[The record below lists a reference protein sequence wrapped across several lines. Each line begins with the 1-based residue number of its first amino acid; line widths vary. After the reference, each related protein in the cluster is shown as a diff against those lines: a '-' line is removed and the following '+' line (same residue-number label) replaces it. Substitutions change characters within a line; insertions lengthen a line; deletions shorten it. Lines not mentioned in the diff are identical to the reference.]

1 MDNIT
6 QNWLQGNSKFPWLS
20 QEQIDRLEQVT
31 ANLTW
36 IEKQQR
42 QQALY
47 QGVLQQINQDKIN
60 NDRMQAENELY
71 YKSTQEKDQ
80 QQKNYLQSNVRQEQ
94 LADIVKQKRNLRA
107 DANTQDVINALMQE
121 AQVKGVSV
129 DSLNNYLA
137 WESDDFIY
145 DMGLAERPEESNLWK
160 DIALA
165 WAIGWTVAWVDAT
178 VRWVWKWL
186 QKLGENLYSS
196 TIDQSIKEAREVQ
209 RVWANLKDAE
219 IAVKDAKAEL
229 KQANK
234 LWEWVEEAQNVLNEA
249 EQNLKAAQARK
260 VNTVADT
267 AMEYNVWEWLTEWW
281 SAESRGIQA
290 RSKANQIFKKT
301 INPALE
307 KSTSTINVQGLIDD
321 LAEDIQDLA
330 KNDPDKIKAYE
341 DALWSLKDS
350 YKDGKFANYSLK
362 DSQTLKS
369 GLQGRTPQKFFK
381 WNEVTN
387 ELQELK
393 GILSNK
399 LKNTI
404 HSTLTKE
411 LWQDTAKLYKD
422 YANLTEYAD
431 NLASTSTKWPSKWG
445 FWGFMDW
452 LSNKADPIKQKAWL
466 LLNKAGKTMG
476 KTWIGGKQAVE
487 GVWDVFNYI
496 LNNGKR
502 FLKWAAKWATML
514 KVADPN
520 GLMDMLREAP
530 WTIGE
535 AAKSF
540 WDTSPAIVVN
550 DLLTSISD
558 AKDEWNDMSDEEKIT
573 TIKEQA
579 KALWYNM
586 SDEDAQKSYNE
597 WKKNHKDWKFWMFDS
612 MGDIPIYIDGKE
624 VNQEEV
630 QGRAWAKS
638 LWLSKV
644 IEV

>member
-1 MDNIT
+1 MDELKT
-6 QNWLQGNSKFPWLS
+6 PTKQQMFPWLTA
-20 QEQIDRLEQVT
+20 EQIKKIEDYT
-31 ANLTW
+31 SNLSW
-36 IEKQQR
+36 IEQQQK

-47 QGVLQQINQDKIN
+47 RAYMDKKQNENISKN
-60 NDRMQAENELY
+60 RVMTENELY
-71 YKSTQEKDQ
+71 QKSLTEKDPK
-80 QQKNYLQSNVRQEQ
+80 QKNYLQSNVRQEQ
-94 LADIVKQKRNLRA
+94 LADLVKVKYNLRE
-107 DANTQDVINALMQE
+107 DAPTQDVINCLIQDANDM
-121 AQVKGVSV
+121 GVSI
-129 DSLNNYLA
+129 DSLNAYLDKGDETFLYEMWFKEKKEEPSLWNAA
-137 WESDDFIY
+137 WV
-145 DMGLAERPEESNLWK
+145 
-160 DIALA
+160 ALA
-165 WAIGWTVAWVDAT
+165 WAWWVAAVETAVNKT
-178 VRWVWKWL
+178 WKGL
-186 QKLGENLYSS
+186 QKLWEGLYKS
-196 TIDQSIKEAREVQ
+196 TIDQSIREAREIQ
-209 RVWANLKDAE
+209 RAWANLKDAK
-219 IAVKDAKAEL
+219 IAVQDAKQEL
-229 KQANK
+229 KTAKK
-234 LWEWVEEAQNVLNEA
+234 LWEGVEQAQADLEAA
-249 EQNLKAAQARK
+249 KKNLKTAEAKK
-260 VNTVADT
+260 VVTKADT
-267 AMEYNVWEWLTEWW
+267 AMEYNVWEGLTEWW
-281 SAESRGIQA
+281 SDESRGIQA
-290 RSKANQIFKKT
+290 KSKANQIFKKT

-341 DALWSLKDS
+341 DALGSLKES
-350 YKDGKFANYSLK
+350 YSDGKFANYSLK

-393 GILSNK
+393 GILSGK
-399 LKNTI
+399 LKNAV
-404 HSTLTKE
+404 HWALTKE
-411 LWQDTAKLYKD
+411 LGQDTAKLYKD
-422 YANLTEYAD
+422 WANLTEYAD
-431 NLASTSTKWPSKWG
+431 DLASASTKWPSKWG

-466 LLNKAGKTMG
+466 LLSKAWKGMQKVAPWVAE
-476 KTWIGGKQAVE
+476 KAVE

-496 LNNGKR
+496 VKNGKK

-530 WTIGE
+530 WTIWE

>member
-1 MDNIT
+1 MDTNT
-6 QNWLQGNSKFPWLS
+6 NFPWLS
-20 QEQIDRLEQVT
+20 KEQVERLEQVT
-31 ANLTW
+31 SNLTW
-36 IEKQQR
+36 TEKIQAQQKLY
-42 QQALY
+42 QQAINKLN
-47 QGVLQQINQDKIN
+47 QQNYS
-60 NDRMQAENELY
+60 NDRIKTENELF
-71 YKSTQEKDQ
+71 YKSTTEQDPK
-80 QQKNYLQSNVRQEQ
+80 QKNYLQSNVRQEQ
-94 LADIVKQKRNLRA
+94 LADLVKDKFQLKT
-107 DANTQDVINALMQE
+107 DAKTQDVINSFINY
-121 AQVKGVSV
+121 AQDKGSSIE
-129 DSLNNYLA
+129 SLNAYL
-137 WESDDFIY
+137 ESGDETILY
-145 DMGLAERPEESNLWK
+145 ETGLKERPVEEESKVWK
-160 DIALA
+160 RLAVTAWTMWALA
-165 WAIGWTVAWVDAT
+165 WTDAT

-186 QKLGENLYSS
+186 QKLGEKLYSS

-209 RVWANLKDAE
+209 RAWANLKDAE

-229 KQANK
+229 KQAKK

-249 EQNLKAAQARK
+249 EQNLKTAQARK

-267 AMEYNVWEWLTEWW
+267 ALEYNVWEWLTEWW

-330 KNDPDKIKAYE
+330 KNDPDKLKAYE
-341 DALWSLKDS
+341 DALGSLKDS
-350 YKDGKFANYSLK
+350 YKDSKFANYSLK

-431 NLASTSTKWPSKWG
+431 NLASTATKWPSKWG
-445 FWGFMDW
+445 FGGFMDW

-466 LLNKAGKTMG
+466 LLNKWGKWLA
-476 KTWIGGKQAVE
+476 KAWIGGKQVVE
-487 GVWDVFNYI
+487 GVWDVFNYV
-496 LNNGKR
+496 LKNGKK
-502 FLKWAAKWATML
+502 FLKWASKGMWML

-540 WDTSPAIVVN
+540 WDASPAIIVN
-550 DLLTSISD
+550 DLLTSVAD
-558 AKDEWNDMSDEEKIT
+558 VKEEWNDMSDDEKIT

-579 KALWYNM
+579 QVLWYNM

-612 MGDIPIYIDGKE
+612 LWDIPIYVNWKE
-624 VNQEEV
+624 VDQSKV
-630 QGRAWAKS
+630 KGRAFVQWSEWVQFA
-638 LWLSKV
+638 
-644 IEV
+644 

>member
-1 MDNIT
+1 MDELKT
-6 QNWLQGNSKFPWLS
+6 PTKQQMFPWLTA
-20 QEQIDRLEQVT
+20 EQIKKIEDYT
-31 ANLTW
+31 SNLSW
-36 IEKQQR
+36 IEQQQK

-47 QGVLQQINQDKIN
+47 RAYMDKKQNENISKN
-60 NDRMQAENELY
+60 RVMTENELY
-71 YKSTQEKDQ
+71 SRSLTEKDPK
-80 QQKNYLQSNVRQEQ
+80 QKNYLQSNVRQEQ
-94 LADIVKQKRNLRA
+94 LADLVKSKYNLRE
-107 DANTQDVINALMQE
+107 DAPTQDVINCLIQDANDM
-121 AQVKGVSV
+121 GVSI
-129 DSLNNYLA
+129 DSLNAYLDKGDETFLYEM
-137 WESDDFIY
+137 WFKEKK
-145 DMGLAERPEESNLWK
+145 EEPNLWNVAWV
-160 DIALA
+160 ALA
-165 WAIGWTVAWVDAT
+165 WAWWVAAVETAVNKT
-178 VRWVWKWL
+178 WKGL
-186 QKLGENLYSS
+186 QKLWEGLYKS
-196 TIDQSIKEAREVQ
+196 TIDQSIREAREIQ
-209 RVWANLKDAE
+209 RAWANLKDAK
-219 IAVKDAKAEL
+219 IAVQDAKQEL
-229 KQANK
+229 KTAKK
-234 LWEWVEEAQNVLNEA
+234 LWEGVEQAQADLEAAQK
-249 EQNLKAAQARK
+249 NLKTAEAKK
-260 VNTVADT
+260 VVTKADT
-267 AMEYNVWEWLTEWW
+267 AMEYNVWEGLTEWW
-281 SAESRGIQA
+281 SDESRGIQA
-290 RSKANQIFKKT
+290 KSKANQIFKKT

-341 DALWSLKDS
+341 DALGSLKES
-350 YKDGKFANYSLK
+350 YSDGKFANYSLK

-393 GILSNK
+393 GILSGK
-399 LKNTI
+399 LKNAV
-404 HSTLTKE
+404 HWALTKE
-411 LWQDTAKLYKD
+411 LGQDTAKLYKD
-422 YANLTEYAD
+422 WANLTDYAD
-431 NLASTSTKWPSKWG
+431 DLASASTKWPSKWG

-466 LLNKAGKTMG
+466 LLSKAWKGMQKVAPWVAE
-476 KTWIGGKQAVE
+476 KAVE

-496 LNNGKR
+496 VKNGKK

-579 KALWYNM
+579 QALWYNM

>member
-1 MDNIT
+1 MDELKT
-6 QNWLQGNSKFPWLS
+6 PTKQQMFPWLTA
-20 QEQIDRLEQVT
+20 EQIKKIEDYT
-31 ANLTW
+31 SNLSW
-36 IEKQQR
+36 IEQQQK

-47 QGVLQQINQDKIN
+47 RAYMDKKQNENISKN
-60 NDRMQAENELY
+60 RVMTENELY
-71 YKSTQEKDQ
+71 SRSLTEKDPK
-80 QQKNYLQSNVRQEQ
+80 QKNYLQSNVRQEQ
-94 LADIVKQKRNLRA
+94 LADLVKSKYNLRE
-107 DANTQDVINALMQE
+107 DAPTQDVINCLIQDANDM
-121 AQVKGVSV
+121 GVGI
-129 DSLNNYLA
+129 DSLNAYLDKGDETFLYEM
-137 WESDDFIY
+137 WFKEK
-145 DMGLAERPEESNLWK
+145 EESKVWK
-160 DIALA
+160 RLAVTAWTMWALA
-165 WAIGWTVAWVDAT
+165 WTDAT

-186 QKLGENLYSS
+186 QKLGENLYKS

-249 EQNLKAAQARK
+249 EQNLKTAQARK

-281 SAESRGIQA
+281 SAEDRGIQA

-445 FWGFMDW
+445 FGGFMDW

-496 LNNGKR
+496 LNNGKK

-550 DLLTSISD
+550 DLLTSVAD

-579 KALWYNM
+579 QALWYNM

>member
-1 MDNIT
+1 MDELKT
-6 QNWLQGNSKFPWLS
+6 PTKQQMFPWLTA
-20 QEQIDRLEQVT
+20 EQIKKIEDYT
-31 ANLTW
+31 SNLSW
-36 IEKQQR
+36 IEQQQK

-47 QGVLQQINQDKIN
+47 RAYMDKKQNENISKN
-60 NDRMQAENELY
+60 RVMTENELY
-71 YKSTQEKDQ
+71 QKSLTEKDPK
-80 QQKNYLQSNVRQEQ
+80 QKNYLQSNVRQEQ
-94 LADIVKQKRNLRA
+94 LADLVKVKYNLRE
-107 DANTQDVINALMQE
+107 DAPTQDVINCLIQDANDM
-121 AQVKGVSV
+121 GVSI
-129 DSLNNYLA
+129 DSLNAYLDKGDETFLYEM
-137 WESDDFIY
+137 WFKEKK
-145 DMGLAERPEESNLWK
+145 EEPNLWSVAWV
-160 DIALA
+160 ALA
-165 WAIGWTVAWVDAT
+165 WAWWVAAVETAVNKT
-178 VRWVWKWL
+178 WKGL
-186 QKLGENLYSS
+186 QKLWEGLYKS
-196 TIDQSIKEAREVQ
+196 TIDQSIREAREIQ
-209 RVWANLKDAE
+209 RAWANLKDAK
-219 IAVKDAKAEL
+219 IAVKDAKADL

-234 LWEWVEEAQNVLNEA
+234 LWEWVEQAQADLEAA
-249 EQNLKAAQARK
+249 KKNLKTAEAK
-260 VNTVADT
+260 NVVTKADT
-267 AMEYNVWEWLTEWW
+267 AMEYKVWEGLTEWR
-281 SAESRGIQA
+281 SDESRGIQA

-341 DALWSLKDS
+341 DALGSLKES
-350 YKDGKFANYSLK
+350 YSDGKFANYSLK

-393 GILSNK
+393 GILSGK
-399 LKNTI
+399 LKNAV
-404 HSTLTKE
+404 HWALTKE
-411 LWQDTAKLYKD
+411 LGQDTAKLYKD
-422 YANLTEYAD
+422 WANLTEYAD
-431 NLASTSTKWPSKWG
+431 DLASASTKWPSKWWFG
-445 FWGFMDW
+445 GFMDW

-466 LLNKAGKTMG
+466 LLNKAWKGMQKVAPWVAE
-476 KTWIGGKQAVE
+476 KAVE
-487 GVWDVFNYI
+487 WVWDVFNYI
-496 LNNGKR
+496 VKNGKK

-530 WTIGE
+530 WSIGE

-573 TIKEQA
+573 TIKKQA